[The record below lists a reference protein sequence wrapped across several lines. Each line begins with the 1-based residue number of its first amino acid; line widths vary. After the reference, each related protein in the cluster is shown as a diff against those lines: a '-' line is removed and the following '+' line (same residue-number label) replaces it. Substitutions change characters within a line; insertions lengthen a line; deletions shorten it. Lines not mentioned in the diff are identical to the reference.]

1 MSRERKLNL
10 KVILRGLRR
19 GFEKV
24 RVILTLRVK
33 NKVSMRSLGFVL
45 HFTNGIT
52 DELLNIIILN

>member
-1 MSRERKLNL
+1 MLRERKLNL

-33 NKVSMRSLGFVL
+33 NEVSMRSLGFVL